1 MLGGTGLRI
10 AISGKGGVGKTTVAS
25 VLARLLAREG
35 RKVLVVDCDPAP
47 NTASALGIPWEEV
60 KKITPLC
67 RMSDLIEE
75 RTGVKPGQSYGQMFR
90 MNPRVDDLVDRFG
103 IRGKDGVSL
112 LVAGTIEAGGQG
124 CFCPES
130 ALLKA
135 LLKHLVRNEKH
146 IIILDM
152 EAGLEHLGRGT
163 VAEVDLLLI
172 VVEPGIRSAGVAQ
185 RISLLAKDIGVK
197 RVAVVVNKLSSPGQ
211 LDQMTAALGDLP
223 VIGSLPY
230 DRSLVEADL
239 NDVSPLDQK
248 GTEGFV
254 AAMSALRDRIAG
266 MLAMS

>member
-1 MLGGTGLRI
+1 MRI
-10 AISGKGGVGKTTVAS
+10 AVSGKGGVGKTTVTS
-25 VLARLLAREG
+25 VLARLLARDG

-47 NTASALGIPWEEV
+47 NTASALGIPWADV
-60 KKITPLC
+60 QKITPLC
-67 RMSDLIEE
+67 RMADLIEE
-75 RTGVKPGQSYGQMFR
+75 RTGVRPGQSYGQMFR
-90 MNPRVDDLVDRFG
+90 MNPKVDDLVDKFG
-103 IRGKDGVSL
+103 IKGKDGVSL

-135 LLKHLVRNEKH
+135 LLKHLVRKEKH

-172 VVEPGIRSAGVAQ
+172 VVEPGIRSAGVAH
-185 RISLLAKDIGVK
+185 RISSLARDIGVK
-197 RVAVVVNKLSSPGQ
+197 RVAVVINKVSSPKQ
-211 LDQMTAALGDLP
+211 ADQMKAALGDLP

-230 DRSLVEADL
+230 DQSLVEADL

-248 GTEGFV
+248 GAEGFV
-254 AAMSALRDRIAG
+254 GAMRQLKDKIAVL
-266 MLAMS
+266 LAM